1 MVCASRIG
9 TCLMRFTKYL
19 AIVLGLVAV
28 LLAIG
33 WFLRNTIIERISIP
47 MLQQYGLTVA
57 DVSLDA
63 LATSGASI
71 SYLEFA
77 HVNGTIIAIDNL
89 TLPIGISSSGFKT
102 YTAEKITI
110 DLPASRDDVPT
121 ALAAMFN
128 QVLALPLQLPLTEI
142 EVAEISA
149 PPYPAIR
156 DVHWQLAENKQQ
168 LTALVESTLLMTTI
182 GRTDAA
188 NHVLEFSFADAAG
201 ASAIQSIMVDIQQTV
216 DGVTLQGRST
226 LDLPLWMPIAAMLDV
241 DSIDVESG
249 TASLQFDAEFLND
262 MSRESVLHADFA
274 PTSSVQLTYSG
285 APDAI
290 ASVIVESAGRFEIT
304 AVLPGL
310 QWAVRQTAASLLVS
324 YGQWRDI
331 QVSLINQ
338 SCRSGLPCSG
348 DIGIIM
354 ENVALPFANVNRLEL
369 ATTQDMW
376 IREDGI
382 EVRIGP
388 DATLG
393 ITGISNPDFELA
405 RIDARLTS
413 GAALE
418 TVDDGWQV
426 SAESVDVGIEA
437 FSLLENVTYSAPVF
451 LDGVSFSEKNQQ
463 LSAKMGVYASSS
475 HISWGGRLVRLPGFK
490 GGISV
495 QGTEVAAVLE
505 TDGLYEEG
513 KIEASHNLD
522 YETGRLSLIN
532 AVLSFDAQELS
543 QRVSPWPNDWNISA
557 GTFAFD
563 LQAEWQKP
571 DAEWQMSGQTSIQM
585 SGLAGAYN
593 DTAFAGLST
602 GVEAEFDSATGLA
615 VNPSSIA
622 VALVEVGLPVEN
634 ITADY
639 VLYPTGLSV
648 EVKNLRMSA
657 FGGVV
662 TANPFSFHTAGNRN
676 TLLLHAESIELGE
689 ILSIKEFE
697 SIEISGSIGAELPV
711 SIEGNSVTIV
721 GGTLTG
727 EPPGGVIRYL
737 PGLAADAADLSGL
750 GLATRALSNFEF
762 ETLTAEVNYTR
773 DGDLNLQMQLTGRNP
788 DLDDSRPVILN
799 LGVEN
804 NISQMLRSLR
814 AARAVEE
821 ILEKR
826 LAQ

>member
-1 MVCASRIG
+1 MK
-9 TCLMRFTKYL
+9 FTKYL
-19 AIVLGLVAV
+19 AFVLGLVAI
-28 LLAIG
+28 LLVIG
-33 WFLRNTIIERISIP
+33 WFLRNTIIERISNP
-47 MLQQYGLTVA
+47 LLQQYGLTVT

-71 SYLEFA
+71 SYLEFE

-89 TLPIGISSSGFKT
+89 KLPLGISSSSFKT
-102 YTAEKITI
+102 YTAEMMTI
-110 DLPASRDDVPT
+110 DFPASRDDEPPD
-121 ALAAMFN
+121 LAAMFN
-128 QVLALPLQLPLTEI
+128 QLLALPLQLPQTEI
-142 EVAEISA
+142 DVAEISA

-156 DVHWQLAENKQQ
+156 DVHWQLAENNQQ
-168 LTALVESTLLMTTI
+168 LTALVESTLLTAII
-182 GRTDAA
+182 GRTDGA

-216 DGVTLQGRST
+216 DGMTLQGRST
-226 LDLPLWMPIAAMLDV
+226 LDLPLWMPIVAMLDV
-241 DSIDVESG
+241 DSVDVESG
-249 TASLQFDAEFLND
+249 TARMQFDAEFLND

-274 PTSSVQLTYSG
+274 PTSPVRLTYSG

-290 ASVIVESAGRFEIT
+290 ISVTIESAGQFEIT
-304 AVLPGL
+304 AVLPSL
-310 QWAVRQTAASLLVS
+310 KWSVRQTAASFLVS

-331 QVSLINQ
+331 QVSLNNQ
-338 SCRSGLPCSG
+338 SCRSGLSCSG
-348 DIGIIM
+348 EIGIVM

-369 ATTQDMW
+369 AATQDVW

-382 EVRIGP
+382 EVRISP

-393 ITGISNPDFELA
+393 ITGISDPDFELA
-405 RIDARLTS
+405 RFDARLTS
-413 GAALE
+413 GAVLE
-418 TVDDGWQV
+418 TGNDGWQFK
-426 SAESVDVGIEA
+426 AQSVDAGIEEY
-437 FSLLENVTYSAPVF
+437 SVLDDVTFSAPVF

-463 LSAKMGVYASSS
+463 LSAKMGVYTSSS
-475 HISWGGRLVRLPGFK
+475 RINWGGRLVQLPGFT
-490 GGISV
+490 GSISV
-495 QGTEVAAVLE
+495 QGTQVAAVLE

-522 YETGRLSLIN
+522 HETGRLSLIN

-563 LQAEWQKP
+563 LQAEWQKT
-571 DAEWQMSGQTSIQM
+571 DSEWQMSGQTSIQM

-593 DTAFAGLST
+593 DIAFSGLST
-602 GVEAEFDSATGLA
+602 GIEAEFDNATGLA

-634 ITADY
+634 FTADY
-639 VLYPTGLSV
+639 VLYPTELSV
-648 EVKNLRMSA
+648 DVQNLRMSA

-662 TANPFSFHTAGNRN
+662 TADPFSFHTASNRN

-711 SIEGNSVTIV
+711 SIEGDSVTIV
-721 GGTLTG
+721 SGTLTG
-727 EPPGGVIRYL
+727 EPPGGFIRYL
-737 PGLAADAADLSGL
+737 PGLAADEADLSRL

-762 ETLTAEVNYTR
+762 ATLTSEVNYTR

-799 LGVEN
+799 LGLEN
-804 NISQMLRSLR
+804 NIPQMLKSLQ

-821 ILEKR
+821 ILERR